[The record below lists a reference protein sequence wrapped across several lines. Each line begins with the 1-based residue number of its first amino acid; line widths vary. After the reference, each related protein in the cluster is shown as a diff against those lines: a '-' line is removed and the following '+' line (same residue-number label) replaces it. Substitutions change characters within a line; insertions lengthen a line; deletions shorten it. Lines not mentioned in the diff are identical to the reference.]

1 MKKKCD
7 LVYNLL
13 WQELQESKIGFDILS
28 HVVMRFQGSVHHFRP
43 DWSIELSDGLLANFV
58 NIHNHHCCVIPRM
71 TPNGFGDH
79 LNSSSDTIKSVD
91 VIAISWQLLQ
101 RQQLNSTSPYPL
113 RDEL

>member
-1 MKKKCD
+1 
-7 LVYNLL
+7 
-13 WQELQESKIGFDILS
+13 
-28 HVVMRFQGSVHHFRP
+28 
-43 DWSIELSDGLLANFV
+43 
-58 NIHNHHCCVIPRM
+58 M